1 MPNSTGTT
9 RATTPLVDIAIE
21 KHNRDQD
28 TTSGLTMDSIAYAIR
43 SELRQGMEQQQR
55 SLSEKTRGTLKEG
68 LAPICVRTE
77 DVENK
82 VTEGI
87 QTTLDDIQELT
98 EGQEKL
104 EKVLSQTIAGTELL
118 QHRILAL
125 EKKLAEFQ
133 REAGP
138 CTLPAPV
145 TRTCLQHRTGIP
157 QVPLNFASC
166 SLALSEVGFFSS
178 LEERST
184 NPTSNGTVVIP
195 TTTSATWSSSGRTTP
210 MTEKQK
216 CRRCTQGPSW
226 HGGHNR
232 ADPSCTLHGS
242 TVRNGGEALA
252 YLRSHHARSTG
263 TTTRSSGSTLTTST
277 TRSPAAP
284 TARSPGSTPATPTTR
299 KAPKQKRAK
308 QHPKGPQRS
317 QPLGSPASSKGG
329 SSTDSS
335 AEEETRLPRGEQPT
349 PPMSSGTRKEDPLQ
363 GQAQPVSPGTW
374 GPQDEEFEREA
385 WSSILDYVPNNTN
398 PPQPPPRNPEATRRD
413 QSSQGGKPE
422 HRTSATKPALTTG
435 MFRGMSPLEA
445 GAARATP
452 PVTTQPVEHKGDTCY
467 QEATLQRSGC
477 EGEEILTHQ
486 LPTKPIRETDTNDA
500 YYPKAPTTTFE
511 AQQPTAQL
519 VPPGGAAPR
528 NWGLHPD
535 QDVFED
541 TPATDKKRET
551 HEHAQND
558 SGELPGTTQPVDEEP
573 DWSRDS
579 PEASEEETEN
589 DASSQRT
596 PDLTCSSWGAT
607 RPAEPEGPPP
617 PRAQR
622 RGETRKER
630 NRRDREEWRQRR
642 RIRRR
647 LGLEPGYFYP
657 SGAEK
662 WR

>member
-9 RATTPLVDIAIE
+9 RATTPHVDIAVE

-55 SLSEKTRGTLKEG
+55 SLGEKTRGTLKEG
-68 LAPICVRTE
+68 LAPICVRIE

-87 QTTLDDIQELT
+87 QNTLDDIQELT

-125 EKKLAEFQ
+125 EKKLAELQ

-145 TRTCLQHRTGIP
+145 TRTCLLHRTGIP

-166 SLALSEVGFFSS
+166 SLALSDVGFFSS

-195 TTTSATWSSSGRTTP
+195 TTTSATWGSSGRTTP
-210 MTEKQK
+210 VTEKQK

-242 TVRNGGEALA
+242 TVRNSGDSLA
-252 YLRSHHARSTG
+252 YLRSHRARSTG
-263 TTTRSSGSTLTTST
+263 TTTRSSGSTLSTPT

-299 KAPKQKRAK
+299 KAPKRKRAK

-317 QPLGSPASSKGG
+317 QPPGSPASSKGG
-329 SSTDSS
+329 SSADNS
-335 AEEETRLPRGEQPT
+335 AEEETRLPSGEQPT
-349 PPMSSGTRKEDPLQ
+349 PPTPSGTRTEDPPFKARPSQ
-363 GQAQPVSPGTW
+363 FRPGPGARKMRSSSEKPGAPSSTTCPTTPTHRNHRPGTPRQHEGTKAARAVNQSTEPVQPSPPLPLECSGECHPLKLEQP
-374 GPQDEEFEREA
+374 GPSHRGQRSP
-385 WSSILDYVPNNTN
+385 SSTRATP
-398 PPQPPPRNPEATRRD
+398 ATRRQCYSD
-413 QSSQGGKPE
+413 RGVRTRRSSL
-422 HRTSATKPALTTG
+422 TSC
-435 MFRGMSPLEA
+435 
-445 GAARATP
+445 P
-452 PVTTQPVEHKGDTCY
+452 PC
-467 QEATLQRSGC
+467 RSG
-477 EGEEILTHQ
+477 
-486 LPTKPIRETDTNDA
+486 RS
-500 YYPKAPTTTFE
+500 TTFE
-511 AQQPTAQL
+511 DQQPTAQL
-519 VPPGGAAPR
+519 VPPGGAAPQH
-528 NWGLHPD
+528 WGLHPD
-535 QDVFED
+535 QDVFQD
-541 TPATDKKRET
+541 TPATDEKRET

-558 SGELPGTTQPVDEEP
+558 GGELPGTTHSVDEEP

-579 PEASEEETEN
+579 PEASEEETEK

-596 PDLTCSSWGAT
+596 PDPTCSSWGAT

-617 PRAQR
+617 PRAQH

-647 LGLEPGYFYP
+647 LGLEPGFFYP

>member
-1 MPNSTGTT
+1 M
-9 RATTPLVDIAIE
+9 AIE
-21 KHNRDQD
+21 KHDRNQD

-55 SLSEKTRGTLKEG
+55 RLSEKTRGTLEEG
-68 LAPICVRTE
+68 LAPICVRIE

-87 QTTLDDIQELT
+87 KTTLDDIQELT

-104 EKVLSQTIAGTELL
+104 EKFLSQTIAGTELL
-118 QHRILAL
+118 QQRILAL
-125 EKKLAEFQ
+125 EEKLAEFQ
-133 REAGP
+133 HEAGP

-145 TRTCLQHRTGIP
+145 SRTRPQHRTGTP
-157 QVPLNFASC
+157 QAPLNLASR
-166 SLALSEVGFFSS
+166 SLAPSEVGFFSS

-252 YLRSHHARSTG
+252 YLRRHHARSTE
-263 TTTRSSGSTLTTST
+263 TTARSSGSTLSTSI
-277 TRSPAAP
+277 TRSPTAP

-299 KAPKQKRAK
+299 TAPKRRRAK
-308 QHPKGPQRS
+308 RHPKGPQRS
-317 QPLGSPASSKGG
+317 QPHGSSSSSKG
-329 SSTDSS
+329 SSSNDSS
-335 AEEETRLPRGEQPT
+335 SEEKTLLPSGEQPT
-349 PPMSSGTRKEDPLQ
+349 PPMPSGTRKEEPLQ
-363 GQAQPVSPGTW
+363 GQAQPVSPGPW

-385 WSSILDYVPNNTN
+385 WNSILDYVPDNTN
-398 PPQPPPRNPEATRRD
+398 QPQPPPRTPEATRGD

-435 MFRGMSPLEA
+435 TFRGMSPLEA
-445 GAARATP
+445 GAARAIP
-452 PVTTQPVEHKGDTCY
+452 PVTTQPVEHKDDTCY
-467 QEATLQRSGC
+467 QEATLQRS
-477 EGEEILTHQ
+477 EREDEETLTHQ
-486 LPTKPIRETDTNDA
+486 MPTKTIRETHINDA
-500 YYPKAPTTTFE
+500 YYPKEPTTTFE

-519 VPPGGAAPR
+519 VPPGGRAPQHR
-528 NWGLHPD
+528 GLHPD

-541 TPATDKKRET
+541 TPSTDEKLEA
-551 HEHAQND
+551 HEQAQND
-558 SGELPGTTQPVDEEP
+558 RGELPGTTQPRDEEP

-579 PEASEEETEN
+579 QDASEEETEN
-589 DASSQRT
+589 DTSIQRT
-596 PDLTCSSWGAT
+596 PDLTRSSWGAR

-617 PRAQR
+617 PGARL

-657 SGAEK
+657 SGAEQ